1 MELDGAL
8 RPRSLNDYV
17 GQQKVKDKLGV
28 YLSAAKGRNEA
39 LDHVLLYGPPGLG
52 KTTLAHIVAYELGVN
67 IKVTSGPAIEK
78 PGDLAAILTN
88 ALGEGDVLF
97 IDEIHRLGR
106 VAEEHLYPAMED
118 FKVDIILGQGPA
130 ARTIRL
136 DLPKFT
142 LIGATTRSGLI
153 TGPMRS
159 RFGIIEHLEYYTT
172 EELAAGVRR
181 DADLLGFALDA
192 DASVEIGRRARGTMR
207 IAKRLLRR
215 VRDFAEVAG
224 EPTVSLP
231 RTQHALNELGI
242 DELGLEA
249 RDRVILETLITKFA
263 GGPTGVNTLATAVG
277 EDGNTLE
284 EVYEPFLIQN
294 GLLNRT
300 ARGRVASERAYMH
313 LGYPYTPPAQSVLF
327 GSFGDLV
334 GSGNGNLPDNDFA
347 GSDLGDLEV
356 TDKNGSLT
364 LLLGPQ
370 KLAVPLTHYDRDLF
384 LYYNDPET
392 PRSTAFIIGADQRAT
407 QVVVDEL
414 NGAGQGTF
422 TRVSATEKAP

>member
-8 RPRSLNDYV
+8 RPRSLQDYV
-17 GQQKVKDKLGV
+17 GQRKLKDKLSV
-28 YLSAAKGRNEA
+28 YLEAAKNRSEA

-52 KTTLAHIVAYELGVN
+52 KTTLAHIIAYELGVN
-67 IKVTSGPAIEK
+67 IRVTSGPAIEK

-88 ALGEGDVLF
+88 ALDDGDVLF

-136 DLPKFT
+136 DLPRFT

-159 RFGIIEHLEYYTT
+159 RFGIIEHLEFYTT
-172 EELAAGVRR
+172 EELASGVSR
-181 DADLLGFALDA
+181 DASLLGFGIDSEAA
-192 DASVEIGRRARGTMR
+192 TEIGRRARGTMR

-215 VRDFAEVAG
+215 VRDFTEVAG
-224 EPTVSLP
+224 EATVSLP
-231 RTQHALNELGI
+231 RAKKALDELGI
-242 DELGLEA
+242 DDLGLEA

-294 GLLNRT
+294 GLINRT
-300 ARGRVASERAYMH
+300 ARGRVASERAYKH
-313 LGYPYTPPAQSVLF
+313 LGYPYTPPTQSELF
-327 GSFGDLV
+327 ALSE
-334 GSGNGNLPDNDFA
+334 PDA
-347 GSDLGDLEV
+347 IAEG
-356 TDKNGSLT
+356 
-364 LLLGPQ
+364 
-370 KLAVPLTHYDRDLF
+370 
-384 LYYNDPET
+384 DPE
-392 PRSTAFIIGADQRAT
+392 PSNLSF
-407 QVVVDEL
+407 
-414 NGAGQGTF
+414 
-422 TRVSATEKAP
+422 

>member
-8 RPRSLNDYV
+8 RPRSLADYV
-17 GQQKVKDKLGV
+17 GQEKLKEKLVV
-28 YLSAAKGRNEA
+28 YLSAAKSRGEA

-52 KTTLAHIVAYELGVN
+52 KTTLAHIVAYELGVG

-88 ALGEGDVLF
+88 SLDEGDVLF

-136 DLPKFT
+136 DLPRFT
-142 LIGATTRSGLI
+142 LVGATTRSGLI

-172 EELAAGVRR
+172 EELAAGVAR
-181 DADLLGFALDA
+181 DAQLLGFSIDRDAALE
-192 DASVEIGRRARGTMR
+192 VGRRARGTMR

-224 EPTVSLP
+224 EQQVTLERARS
-231 RTQHALNELGI
+231 ALNDLGI

-294 GLLNRT
+294 GLLSRT
-300 ARGRVASERAYMH
+300 PRGRVASERAYKH
-313 LGYPYTPPAQSVLF
+313 LGYTCTPPAQTELF
-327 GSFGDLV
+327 SPEDEVSEAPDL
-334 GSGNGNLPDNDFA
+334 
-347 GSDLGDLEV
+347 
-356 TDKNGSLT
+356 
-364 LLLGPQ
+364 
-370 KLAVPLTHYDRDLF
+370 
-384 LYYNDPET
+384 
-392 PRSTAFIIGADQRAT
+392 
-407 QVVVDEL
+407 
-414 NGAGQGTF
+414 
-422 TRVSATEKAP
+422 TR